1 MGGYGETIMLT
12 FEDGAQDIIKDS
24 LHRYKKAFEEKF
36 PFYLY
41 LDVTKGGK
49 WDVSVVG
56 CKHLKKII
64 DKAIADN
71 KPVYKPD
78 DYDERNY

>member
-1 MGGYGETIMLT
+1 MLT
-12 FEDGAQDIIKDS
+12 FEDGAQDIINDS
-24 LHRYKKAFEEKF
+24 LDKYEEVFEEQF

-41 LDVTKGGK
+41 IDVTKGGK

-56 CKHLKKII
+56 CKNLKKII
-64 DKAIADN
+64 DRAIADN

-78 DYDERNY
+78 DYDERDY

>member
-1 MGGYGETIMLT
+1 MLT
-12 FEDGAQDIIKDS
+12 FEDGAQDIINDS
-24 LHRYKKAFEEKF
+24 LDKYGEVFEEKF

-56 CKHLKKII
+56 CKRLKKII

>member
-1 MGGYGETIMLT
+1 MGGYGEIMLT
-12 FEDGAQDIIKDS
+12 FEDGAQDIINDS
-24 LHRYKKAFEEKF
+24 LDKYKETFEEQF

-56 CKHLKKII
+56 CKRLKKII